1 MKKFNIPASIQITL
15 LYLLFGGLWI
25 LFSDMILE
33 SFVHDT
39 RELTRM
45 QNFKGWFYVLISG
58 LLIYSLIHQY
68 IRRQEQILTQLK
80 ENEEQLL
87 LAISISRQGVFEL
100 NIENGHIT
108 LKDVPEISAAPEA
121 RISIIHLMDL
131 SSRIHPDDLQRV
143 TEAYRDYF
151 AGKTSQL
158 LVEARNMDDA
168 GQWRWMLVIGSF
180 VDRENP
186 SLPLRM
192 IGIFMDITEKKED
205 ELYKA
210 RLLTDARRRLERIT
224 SLHEIDREISTS
236 LDLSSTLN
244 LICLNVKQHLYVDS
258 VSILLFNEKT
268 DLFEYAYGIGFETSR
283 IRNATVKMGY
293 SLAGIAAQEKKLIH
307 IRDLQKKNLDE
318 AFASLLAEERV
329 KNYLGIPLLAKN
341 KLVGVLELFTRD
353 DIEPDK
359 EWLEF
364 FETLAGQAALAIE
377 NAQLIEGLE
386 NVNQDLYQLNEDLI
400 NANRN
405 LTASYDATIESLAMA
420 LSLRDDET
428 EGHSRRVTTM
438 MAELAER
445 MNFSAEDRINIHRGT
460 LLHDIGKI
468 GVPDAILHKPG
479 ILTQEEREAMQQH
492 PLFAYNLLKS
502 IDYLKPA
509 LDIPHLHHEKWDGTG
524 YPHGLSGENIPL
536 PARLFAVVD
545 VYDALTSD
553 RPYRKAWSRENA
565 IAYIHD
571 QSGSHFDPDIVKIF
585 LSYLQQKPDL

>member
-1 MKKFNIPASIQITL
+1 MKKFSIPASIQITL

-100 NIENGHIT
+100 NIENGQIT

-168 GQWRWMLVIGSF
+168 GQWRWMLLIGSF

-236 LDLSSTLN
+236 SDLSSTLN
-244 LICLNVKQHLYVDS
+244 LICLNVKQHLNVDS
-258 VSILLFNEKT
+258 VSILLFNEKA

-283 IRNATVKMGY
+283 IQNATVKMGY

-307 IRDLQKKNLDE
+307 IRDLQEKNLDE

-353 DIEPDK
+353 NIEPDK

-428 EGHSRRVTTM
+428 EGHSRRVTKM